1 MAATGAPPIPGLSD
15 PHAVR
20 SAPAGPPRHVRAI
33 PYGWPVYM
41 LFLGFPVWWFLGLGA
56 FIWPI
61 MAVPML
67 FSLVTNQRV
76 KVPKGFGLFILFV
89 IWMLASALMINGPDR
104 MIGFVYRSSLYI
116 SAGILCLYVYNAPK
130 SLLPTRSVVRVM
142 LGFWCIVVAG
152 GLFGVLNP
160 TFEVTTLAE
169 SLVPQRLL
177 ANEFVYTLVH
187 PTTAQIQN
195 FLGYD
200 VPRPRAPFVYTNDW
214 GGVFSLLVPF
224 VIAGWAYVRRMGRRN
239 LLKVLAF
246 VSIIPVIFSLNRIL
260 WVCIVIAVIYG
271 SLRFAM
277 KGRPGAVQG
286 ILGLG
291 IVFLC
296 IFSFGPARQLIED
309 RAATNHSGNARSTLY
324 NEALD
329 QVSESPWL
337 GYGAPRPSE
346 TRVNGPSVG
355 TQGQFWLVLYSHGW
369 PAAILFVSF
378 IGYSMWS
385 CRRGRTPVALWC
397 HVVLLVAMVQL
408 PFYGQIPT
416 QLFIIMIAVALAGR
430 ERVDPDPVGTRLP
443 PRVSVAVAAAPR
455 TNGRVHH
462 AANGDGTIVPVRSPV

>member
-1 MAATGAPPIPGLSD
+1 MAATGETLHPGLSH
-15 PHAVR
+15 PPAWTASGGSKTVR
-20 SAPAGPPRHVRAI
+20 L
-33 PYGWPVYM
+33 PYGWPVYA
-41 LFLGFPVWWFLGLGA
+41 LFLGFPLWWFLGFGA
-56 FIWPI
+56 FIWPV
-61 MAVPML
+61 MAVPMF
-67 FSLVTNQRV
+67 FSLVAAPRV
-76 KVPKGFGLFILFV
+76 KVPKGFGLFILFS
-89 IWMLASALMINGPDR
+89 IWMMASALMINGPDR
-104 MIGFVYRSSLYI
+104 MVGFVYRSSLYLA
-116 SAGILCLYVYNAPK
+116 AGVLCLYIYNAPK
-130 SLLPTRSVVRVM
+130 SLMPTSRIVKTM

-152 GLFGVLNP
+152 GLFGVINP

-169 SLVPQRLL
+169 KMVPGRLL

-224 VIAGWAYVRRMGRRN
+224 VIAGWGLVRRLGRRN
-239 LLKVLAF
+239 LLKVLAA

-260 WVCIVIAVIYG
+260 WVCIVVAVIYG

-277 KGRPGAVQG
+277 RGRPGAVQG

-291 IVFLC
+291 VVFVVL
-296 IFSFGPARQLIED
+296 FSFGPARQLIED

-378 IGYSMWS
+378 LGHAMWNS
-385 CRRGRTPVALWC
+385 RRARSQVALWC
-397 HVVLLVAMVQL
+397 HVVIVVALVQL

-416 QLFIIMIAVALAGR
+416 QLFIIMIAVALAAR
-430 ERVDPDPVGTRLP
+430 EMVDPDRVPVRRP
-443 PRVSVAVAAAPR
+443 QPEREQVAVAAAPE
-455 TNGRVHH
+455 TNGR
-462 AANGDGTIVPVRSPV
+462 ALAEPSGNSPEAPAWSPV

>member
-1 MAATGAPPIPGLSD
+1 MAATGETPQPGLSSPPVAWSTSGAAKD
-15 PHAVR
+15 VR
-20 SAPAGPPRHVRAI
+20 L
-33 PYGWPVYM
+33 PYGWPVYA
-41 LFLGFPVWWFLGLGA
+41 LFLGFPLWWFLGLGA
-56 FIWPI
+56 FVWPVF
-61 MAVPML
+61 AVPML
-67 FSLVTNQRV
+67 FSLVARPKV
-76 KVPKGFGLFILFV
+76 KVPPGFGLFILFV
-89 IWMLASALMINGPDR
+89 IWMCASALMINGPDR
-104 MIGFVYRSSLYI
+104 MIGFVYRSSLYMA
-116 SAGILCLYVYNAPK
+116 AGIICLYIYNAPK
-130 SLLPTRSVVRVM
+130 SLMPTGKIVKTM
-142 LGFWCIVVAG
+142 LGFWCVVVAG

-169 SLVPQRLL
+169 KLVPGRLL

-224 VIAGWAYVRRMGRRN
+224 VIAGWAMVRRLSHRN
-239 LLKVLAF
+239 LLKALAF
-246 VSIIPVIFSLNRIL
+246 VSIVPVIFSLNRIL
-260 WVCIVIAVIYG
+260 WVCIVLAVIYG

-277 KGRPGAVQG
+277 RGRPGAVQG

-296 IFSFGPARQLIED
+296 LFSFGPARQLIED
-309 RAATNHSGNARSTLY
+309 RAATNHSANARSTLY

-329 QVSESPWL
+329 QVADSPWL

-369 PAAILFVSF
+369 PGAILFVSF
-378 IGYSMWS
+378 LGYSMWRH
-385 CRRGRTPVALWC
+385 RRARSAVGLWC
-397 HVVLLVAMVQL
+397 HVVCLVAIVQL

-416 QLFIIMIAVALAGR
+416 QLFIIMIAIALAAR
-430 ERVDPDPVGTRLP
+430 EQADPDPVPVRRP
-443 PRVSVAVAAAPR
+443 QPERQAVAIAAAPK
-455 TNGRVHH
+455 TNGRSLPTP
-462 AANGDGTIVPVRSPV
+462 DGIADAPAWSPV